1 MRIQVVF
8 NNTPILV
15 PCGDGKLTV
24 GELIQKAIVR
34 FKKLGN
40 KVRGDWCPA
49 VCLRE
54 MVLLGD
60 GVAALLRQSFSIMA
74 EQFCGVAFVA
84 AA

>member
-1 MRIQVVF
+1 MSGSETPVQKMRIQVVF

-40 KVRGDWCPA
+40 KVRWDWRSA
-49 VCLRE
+49 GSLRE
-54 MVLLGD
+54 MVCWETG
-60 GVAALLRQSFSIMA
+60 
-74 EQFCGVAFVA
+74 
-84 AA
+84 